1 MDSKIISYAGFCI
14 RKGSVIFGADAI
26 EVTGRKMYLLFVAE
40 GSGRNTRKQIN
51 KIIGNKG
58 VKGYIVKGED
68 LSDIIH
74 RSSKVIAVTD
84 RELAKAIEKR
94 IKEIPDGDFR
104 EITEV
109 EPIDDDK

>member
-40 GSGRNTRKQIN
+40 GTGRNTRKQIN

-94 IKEIPDGDFR
+94 IKEIPDGDFW